1 MKLTNYLSLIKRAFF
16 NAVYADDRSKEIK
29 GHINHQRK
37 IIKYEI
43 AKNKFESISLST
55 LEKGISINHSEK
67 KEIIISLTTHGK
79 RIHSV
84 FRTIECMFQQ
94 TYKANRI
101 ILWLGNKEYNTI
113 EELPITLQN
122 QIKRGLEIRFVKDI
136 RSYTKLIYALK
147 SFPNAAIIT
156 IDDDILYPCDFIER
170 LVFNHSIHPTAICCN
185 AARRLALKTPK
196 EFYPYKTN
204 ELETKIPKDYVN
216 YIAEGFAGIL
226 YPPNSLNNEVFNE
239 KVFLSL
245 APNAD
250 DIWFKAMALLND
262 TPIKSTRDENDV
274 WEFILV
280 DEDVQDI
287 GLINENIYEDKN
299 DKQLNAIFNYYKLY
313 DKLSSIK

>member
-1 MKLTNYLSLIKRAFF
+1 MKLTSYLSLIKRAFF

-29 GHINHQRK
+29 GHIKHQHR

-43 AKNKFESISLST
+43 AKNKFESLSFST
-55 LEKGISINHSEK
+55 QEKGISINHSKE

-101 ILWLGNKEYNTI
+101 VLWLGNKEYNNI
-113 EELPITLQN
+113 NELPITLQN
-122 QIKRGLEIRFVKDI
+122 QIKRGLEVKFVKDI

-147 SFPNAAIIT
+147 LFPNAAIIT
-156 IDDDILYPCDFIER
+156 IDDDILYPCDFIEK
-170 LVFNHSIHPTAICCN
+170 LVFSHSNHPTAICCN
-185 AARRLALKTPK
+185 AVRHLELKTPK
-196 EFYPYKTN
+196 KFYPYRKN
-204 ELETKIPKDYVN
+204 ELETKITQHYSC

-226 YPPNSLNNEVFNE
+226 YPPYALSNEVFNE
-239 KVFLSL
+239 KIFLSL

-250 DIWFKAMALLND
+250 DIWFKAMALLNN
-262 TPIKSTRDENDV
+262 TPLITTRYENNV
-274 WEFILV
+274 WDFILI

-287 GLINENIYEDKN
+287 GLINKNVYEDRN
-299 DKQLNAIFNYYKLY
+299 DKQLSAIFDYYKLY
-313 DKLSSIK
+313 DKLLS